1 MRLIQT
7 HYSIIP
13 IFQYCILLSA
23 RLNSMDDS
31 PVEIPID
38 GVIDLHTFAP
48 RDAADVVEEY
58 LTVCSQKGIQEVK
71 VIHGKGKGVLRRTVE
86 SVLKRHPLVMS
97 FEQDSGPSGW
107 GATVVFLKPLPES
120 KQGS

>member
-1 MRLIQT
+1 ML
-7 HYSIIP
+7 
-13 IFQYCILLSA
+13 F
-23 RLNSMDDS
+23 MDDS

-48 RDAADVVEEY
+48 RDAAGVVEEY

-97 FEQDSGPSGW
+97 FKQDSGPSGW

-120 KQGS
+120 KQSF

>member
-1 MRLIQT
+1 ML
-7 HYSIIP
+7 
-13 IFQYCILLSA
+13 F
-23 RLNSMDDS
+23 MDDS

-97 FEQDSGPSGW
+97 FKQDSGPSGW
-107 GATVVFLKPLPES
+107 GATVVFLKGLPES
-120 KQGS
+120 KQSF

>member
-1 MRLIQT
+1 
-7 HYSIIP
+7 
-13 IFQYCILLSA
+13 
-23 RLNSMDDS
+23 MDDS

-38 GVIDLHTFAP
+38 GVIDLHTFAS

-86 SVLKRHPLVMS
+86 SLLKRHPLVMS
-97 FEQDSGPSGW
+97 FKQDSGPSGW
-107 GATVVFLKPLPES
+107 GATMVFLKPSGES
-120 KQGS
+120 EQNMHKEQ